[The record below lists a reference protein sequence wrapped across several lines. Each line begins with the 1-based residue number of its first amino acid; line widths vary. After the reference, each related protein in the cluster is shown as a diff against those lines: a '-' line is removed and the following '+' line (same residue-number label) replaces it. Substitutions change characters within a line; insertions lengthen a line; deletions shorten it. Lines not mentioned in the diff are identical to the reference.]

1 MTVKVKKM
9 TQKQFDEFFET
20 DEYAELHKAFYK
32 AFNKVYNA
40 KHAYDDIRRRSPT
53 EGSFAKI
60 RKAWEKVEA
69 LEAALPIN
77 PEAYEPGFKWN

>member
-9 TQKQFDEFFET
+9 TQKQFDIFFET
-20 DEYAELHKAFYK
+20 DEYDELHKAFNK
-32 AFNKVYNA
+32 AYNKVYNA
-40 KHAYDDIRRRSPT
+40 RITYDHTRRRT
-53 EGSFAKI
+53 DNFEKI

-77 PEAYEPGFKWN
+77 PDAYEPGFRWN